1 MEEEK
6 AATLLSYDFGEDAR
20 AGILAFSTTR
30 RSPLALAEDDPRRVG
45 AYAGFNV
52 TDYCGDDPALVE
64 RDAQWLA
71 SRAGVARER
80 LILPRQTHSARV
92 ERVDGAL
99 LALDAAARREKL
111 YGVDALVTDCPG
123 VCVGVSTADCVPVL
137 FYDPVRRVAA
147 AAHAGWRGTVSRI
160 VQRTLEKMVGCCGTR
175 PSDVRCVIGPS
186 ISAEAFE
193 VGDEVVEAFA
203 RAGFDT
209 ARLVSERPAMRTDEA
224 GKRKPHIDLWAA
236 NAALLEEAGVLL
248 GHIQVAG
255 VCTYTHSDDFF
266 SARRLGIHSGRIYT
280 GIVLRDEKA

>member
-1 MEEEK
+1 MEEKK

-20 AGILAFSTTR
+20 AGVLAFSTTR
-30 RSPLALAEDDPRRVG
+30 RSPFALAADDPRSGG

-52 TDYCGDDPALVE
+52 TDYCGDAPALVE

-71 SRAGVARER
+71 GRVGVKRER
-80 LILPRQTHSARV
+80 LILPRQTHSD
-92 ERVDGAL
+92 RVDCVDEAF
-99 LALDAAARREKL
+99 LALGAEARREKL
-111 YGVDALVTDCPG
+111 YGVDALVTDCQG

-137 FYDPVRRVAA
+137 LYDPVRRVAA

-160 VQRTLEKMVGCCGTR
+160 VQRALEEMGRSYGTR
-175 PSDVRCVIGPS
+175 PENVRSVIGPS

-209 ARLVSERPAMRTDEA
+209 ARLVSERPAMRAEDA
-224 GKRKPHIDLWAA
+224 GTRKPHIDLWAA

-248 GHIQVAG
+248 AHIQVAG
-255 VCTYTHSDDFF
+255 VCTYARCDDFF
-266 SARRLGIHSGRIYT
+266 SARRLGIKSGRVYT
-280 GIVLRDEKA
+280 GIVLRDE